1 MLMTSQLR
9 SDWSISVTNSPH
21 MGQTKKPLCL
31 CHSLPP
37 LCVDSLLFFGSFTCS
52 QKQAESWVLLALIGS
67 DQNKHRLLVQCDACD
82 TVITSHLLHLSL
94 IICSLLVLKQ
104 IKRGKKQVPVN
115 TRRTRRERKR
125 EKFVECTFSVV
136 KRGLSKVFHGKKVT
150 K

>member
-1 MLMTSQLR
+1 MLMTSQPH

-67 DQNKHRLLVQCDACD
+67 DQNKHRLLPRCVRYGNHLSPTASFSD
-82 TVITSHLLHLSL
+82 HLLSP
-94 IICSLLVLKQ
+94 VLTQ

-115 TRRTRRERKR
+115 TRRTRRERER
-125 EKFVECTFSVV
+125 ERNSWSAHSQWLKEA
-136 KRGLSKVFHGKKVT
+136 
-150 K
+150 